1 MSLDVTLRHRFG
13 AFCLDVEFG
22 ASDARVTALF
32 GPSGA
37 GKSSIVNA
45 VAGLLRP
52 SEGRI
57 VVGGRVLLD
66 TAAGVFVP
74 PRARR
79 IGYVFQDARLF
90 PHMDVERNL
99 LFGWQR
105 NGRRASAGEIA
116 HVIALLGLDPLR
128 TRLPLTLS
136 GGEKGRV
143 ALGRALLSSPEL
155 LLLDEPLAALDAARR
170 NEILPYLE
178 RLHDETRVPMIYV
191 SHALDEV
198 TRLADDIVV
207 LKEGRV
213 SAHGSVFDLAT
224 ALDARASLG
233 APPLGAVLAVR
244 LIAHREADG
253 LSVLAFDGGM
263 LTVSRIGREVGATL
277 RARVRAEDI
286 MIALEEPRAV
296 SANNVLSA
304 KILGIADGEGP
315 SADVQL
321 GCGNVKLVAR
331 ITRASVRRLKLEPG
345 LAAFAVLKSV
355 TVDV

>member
-1 MSLDVTLRHRFG
+1 MSLQVTLRHRFG
-13 AFCLDVEFG
+13 AFALDVDFA

-52 SEGRI
+52 EEGRI

-74 PRARR
+74 PRTRR

-90 PHMDVERNL
+90 PHLSVQRNL
-99 LFGWQR
+99 LYGWQR

-116 HVIALLGLDPLR
+116 HVIDLLGLEPLR
-128 TRLPLTLS
+128 ARLPLTLS
-136 GGEKGRV
+136 GGEKSRV
-143 ALGRALLSSPEL
+143 ALGRALLASPEL
-155 LLLDEPLAALDAARR
+155 LLLDEPLAALDTARR
-170 NEILPYLE
+170 GEILPYLE

-198 TRLADDIVV
+198 TRVADDIVV

-213 SAHGSVFDLAT
+213 AAHGSVFDLAT
-224 ALDARASLG
+224 ALDARVSLG
-233 APPLGAVLAVR
+233 APPLGAVLSVK
-244 LIAHREADG
+244 LVAHREADG

-263 LTVSRIGREVGATL
+263 LTVSRIDREVGAAL

-286 MIALEEPRAV
+286 MLALEEPRSV
-296 SANNVLSA
+296 SANNVLAA

-315 SADVQL
+315 GADVQL
-321 GCGNVKLVAR
+321 ACGNVKLVAR
-331 ITRASVRRLKLEPG
+331 ITRASARRLKLEPG
-345 LAAFAVLKSV
+345 QSAFAVLKSV